1 MIISFA
7 YTDKEIMEWSLSI
20 TRLKPKV
27 TIEVMRKITDM
38 FLNGDL
44 EFDRNKG
51 LLNYTAIVYRHL
63 GIFESSKH

>member
-7 YTDKEIMEWSLSI
+7 YTDQELMEWSLSI
-20 TRLKPKV
+20 TRLKPKATV
-27 TIEVMRKITDM
+27 AVMRKITDM

-51 LLNYTAIVYRHL
+51 ILNYTAIVYRHM
-63 GIFESSKH
+63 GIFESNKY